1 MKKIILTYGAIA
13 GLVIVVNCIIGA
25 YLAGRAEVPK
35 FSELGGYLVMIVA
48 LSCIFLAVKRYRDR
62 ELGGVI
68 RFGTAF
74 LLGLAI
80 TAIASVAYVAAW
92 EVNLALTDYA
102 FADDYMRSLVASKEA
117 AGVSGAELEAE
128 VAKLEKF
135 KQQYRNPLF
144 RLPVTFL
151 EIFPIGL
158 LIALISAAALRKSEV
173 LPARG

>member
-1 MKKIILTYGAIA
+1 MKKTILTYGAIS
-13 GLVIVVNCIIGA
+13 GLVIIVNCILSA
-25 YLAGRAEVPK
+25 YFAGQAEVPK
-35 FSELGGYLVMIVA
+35 FSELLGYLVMIVA
-48 LSCIFLAVKRYRDR
+48 LSCIFVAVKRYRDR

-80 TAIASVAYVAAW
+80 TVIASLVYVAAW
-92 EVNLALTDYA
+92 EVNLSLTDYA
-102 FADDYMRSLVASKEA
+102 FADDYMRSMVADKKA
-117 AGVSGAELEAE
+117 AGISGAELEAE
-128 VAKLEKF
+128 IARLERF

-151 EIFPIGL
+151 EIFPVGL
-158 LIALISAAALRKSEV
+158 LIALISAAVLRNSNV